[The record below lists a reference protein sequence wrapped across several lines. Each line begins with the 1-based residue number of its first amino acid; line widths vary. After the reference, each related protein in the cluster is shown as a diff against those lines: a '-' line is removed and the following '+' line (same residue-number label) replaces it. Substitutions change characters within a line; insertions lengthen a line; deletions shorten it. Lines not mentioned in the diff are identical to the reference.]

1 MRGRMPKLVKLNT
14 DYSDEFDV
22 KCFAVI
28 KDDSFDSWEA
38 KLEAYDKEI
47 NFYFGTNECLDW
59 CTGIDLLNEFS
70 VEDITEAQADA
81 LKELFP
87 ASDNG
92 LGIIAVFGTGCC
104 VFALDE
110 IFY

>member
-1 MRGRMPKLVKLNT
+1 MPKLVKLNT
-14 DYSDEFDV
+14 DYCDEFDV

-47 NFYFGTNECLDW
+47 NFYFGIDECLDW
-59 CTGIDLLNEFS
+59 CTGLDLLNELL
-70 VEDITEAQADA
+70 VEDITEAQADT
-81 LKELFP
+81 LKILFP
-87 ASDNG
+87 AIGNS
-92 LGIIAVFGTGCC
+92 LGIIAVFGTGCQI
-104 VFALDE
+104 FALDD

>member
-1 MRGRMPKLVKLNT
+1 MPKLVKLNT
-14 DYSDEFDV
+14 DYCDEFDV

-28 KDDSFDSWEA
+28 KDNCFDSWEA

-59 CTGIDLLNEFS
+59 CTGLDLLNDLS
-70 VEDITEAQADA
+70 IEDITQTQEIGLRA
-81 LKELFP
+81 LFP
-87 ASDNG
+87 AIENS
-92 LGIIAVFGTGCC
+92 LGIVAIFGTGCEI
-104 VFALDE
+104 FALDD